1 MNQILIVEASPRGP
15 ESLSRA
21 VSRTLA
27 LRLRAKF
34 PEARLVYRDLTES
47 AIPHPDAGTIKAIAS
62 KNPEEAF
69 PGHASARLSDEC
81 TEELQSSDLL
91 VIATPMWNFSI
102 PSALKAWIDLV
113 VRPGRTFAYTEA
125 GVQGLA
131 KVKRAILIVAS
142 GGVFTEGSW
151 KPWDFAEPY
160 LRRILSFIGIEDVQT
175 VRAEGSNIPPL
186 AGFTLPNAERAVAQL
201 EL

>member
-1 MNQILIVEASPRGP
+1 MKQILIVEASPRGP

-21 VSRTLA
+21 VARTLA

-34 PEARLVYRDLTES
+34 PEARIVYRDLAENT
-47 AIPHPDAGTIKAIAS
+47 IPHPDAGTIKAIAS
-62 KNPEEAF
+62 KNPEGTLAV
-69 PGHASARLSDEC
+69 HASARLSDQC

-102 PSALKAWIDLV
+102 PSALKAWIDFV
-113 VRPGRTFAYTEA
+113 VRPGRTFAYTDA

-131 KVKRAILIVAS
+131 KVRRAILIVAS
-142 GGVFTEGSW
+142 GGVFTEGPW

-160 LRRILSFIGIEDVQT
+160 LCRILGFIGIEDIQT

-186 AGFTLPNAERAVAQL
+186 AEFALPNAEKAVAQL